1 MTSRRAWNHDHF
13 FFLLSLIV
21 RTLQMSAEALGTF
34 HNTDFVV
41 SSQQNW
47 FEILN
52 AIQKKKIDGRLLS
65 ENQAKYVCHSS
76 E

>member
-1 MTSRRAWNHDHF
+1 
-13 FFLLSLIV
+13 
-21 RTLQMSAEALGTF
+21 MSAEALGAF

-52 AIQKKKIDGRLLS
+52 AIQKKIDGRLLS

>member
-1 MTSRRAWNHDHF
+1 MTSRRAWNHDH

-21 RTLQMSAEALGTF
+21 RTLQMSAEALGAF

-52 AIQKKKIDGRLLS
+52 AIQKKK
-65 ENQAKYVCHSS
+65 
-76 E
+76 

>member
-1 MTSRRAWNHDHF
+1 MTSRRAWNRDRF

-21 RTLQMSAEALGTF
+21 RTLQMSAEALGAF
-34 HNTDFVV
+34 HNTDFVA

-52 AIQKKKIDGRLLS
+52 AIQKKIDGRLLS

>member
-1 MTSRRAWNHDHF
+1 MTSRRAWNRDH

-21 RTLQMSAEALGTF
+21 RTLQMSAEALGAF

-52 AIQKKKIDGRLLS
+52 AIQKKIDGRLLS

>member
-1 MTSRRAWNHDHF
+1 MTSRRAWNRDH

-21 RTLQMSAEALGTF
+21 RTLQMSAEALGAF
-34 HNTDFVV
+34 HNTDFVD

-52 AIQKKKIDGRLLS
+52 AIQKKIDGRLLS

>member
-1 MTSRRAWNHDHF
+1 
-13 FFLLSLIV
+13 
-21 RTLQMSAEALGTF
+21 MSAEALGTF